1 MSNADPDVDSTRK
14 NERWLAFKDR
24 LAIALVILSLLA
36 LLFMM
41 IDGSIMNFR
50 CSFTEF
56 ITFQCNRWFG
66 GSP

>member
-1 MSNADPDVDSTRK
+1 MSNADRDADAANK
-14 NERWLAFKDR
+14 NERWLVFKDR
-24 LAIALVILSLLA
+24 LAIALVVLCLLA

-66 GSP
+66 GT

>member
-1 MSNADPDVDSTRK
+1 MDRNK
-14 NERWLAFKDR
+14 NERWLVFKDR

-66 GSP
+66 GSL

>member
-1 MSNADPDVDSTRK
+1 MSSSDPDVDAAIR
-14 NERWLAFKDR
+14 NERWLVFTDR

-66 GSP
+66 GN